1 MWFILLSQF
10 TSYTFYFTL
19 SVNYK
24 VSERQQ
30 RTTTANALYLLSCKS
45 VCDKELTPI
54 PFPGFSLSEYIFCFK
69 IYSKIQLISFIH
81 TNACPYPVIVQSIP
95 PLYSLIFNRQC
106 RWIIRVEVRHMQ
118 VVVITSYFKD
128 VDKKCVKFM

>member
-10 TSYTFYFTL
+10 TSYTVYFTL

-45 VCDKELTPI
+45 VCDKELTPPLFFPVS
-54 PFPGFSLSEYIFCFK
+54 PFLNIFSVLRFIQKFNLLALFTQMLAHIRLSY
-69 IYSKIQLISFIH
+69 
-81 TNACPYPVIVQSIP
+81 N
-95 PLYSLIFNRQC
+95 LIFNRQC
-106 RWIIRVEVRHMQ
+106 MWIIRVAVRHMQ
-118 VVVITSYFKD
+118 VVVITSYFID

>member
-10 TSYTFYFTL
+10 TSYTVYFTL

-45 VCDKELTPI
+45 VCDKELTP
-54 PFPGFSLSEYIFCFK
+54 PPPFFPGLSLSEYIFCFK

-81 TNACPYPVIVQSIP
+81 TNACPYPVIVQSNFQQTVYVDNKSSSATHASCCYHI
-95 PLYSLIFNRQC
+95 IFYRCGQEMC
-106 RWIIRVEVRHMQ
+106 
-118 VVVITSYFKD
+118 
-128 VDKKCVKFM
+128 